1 LKTRFNCLQNRKKF
15 CKLKSATYHHK
26 LEVKM
31 KKLPISIQDFHRLI
45 TGNHVYVDKTRD
57 IYKMVTE
64 GMFYFLSRPRRFGKS
79 LLVSTLENLFR
90 GNKKLFKG
98 LWIEKSDWDWKPH
111 PVLKIDF
118 NGVSFGTPE
127 ILHQS
132 LIETL
137 RLQARKA
144 GTASASSLLRNCFK
158 EMIIKLFEQQ
168 RQKVTVLIDEYDQ
181 PLISH
186 LGKGE
191 AALEVAKQNREVLR
205 ELYGVLKESDV
216 NQALQ
221 FVFITGISKFA
232 KMSIFSELNN
242 LDDISMQEPYSA
254 ILGYTDAELEKYFG
268 VHIKQLSRQL
278 KRPDTEVSQQIQ
290 TWYNGYRFSDADI
303 KVYNPVSVLKLLKQ
317 NKFQDYWFETA
328 TPAFLV
334 NLIKEQQYPVPLIE
348 TLELSQP
355 DFTVYDLDDLRLEP
369 LLFQTGYITIKDYE
383 GELYRL
389 SYPNQEVKTSFLK
402 YLYDRL
408 VAIRDSS
415 LKTQFKK
422 LQIYLRQEQLER
434 FIETTNAILATIP
447 YPHLENQDEHFYHTV
462 FYLMLSASGALA
474 PTEVLASRGRIDM
487 EVHFPEKIYIVE
499 LKCNQSAEQAIAQI
513 KARKY
518 FEKHLHS
525 GKKILLLGINFS
537 TGERRIEN
545 WRMEQIA

>member
-1 LKTRFNCLQNRKKF
+1 
-15 CKLKSATYHHK
+15 
-26 LEVKM
+26 M
-31 KKLPISIQDFHRLI
+31 KKLPISIQDFDRLI
-45 TGNHVYVDKTRD
+45 TGNHVYVDKSRY

-79 LLVSTLENLFR
+79 LLVSTLEHLFR

-98 LWIEKSDWDWKPH
+98 LWIEKADWAWKPH

-127 ILHQS
+127 ILRQS
-132 LIETL
+132 LLETL
-137 RLQARKA
+137 RLKARKA
-144 GTASASSLLRNCFK
+144 GAASGSSLLRNCFK
-158 EMIIKLFEQQ
+158 EMIIKLFEKHRQQ
-168 RQKVTVLIDEYDQ
+168 VVVLIDEYDQ

-191 AALEVAKQNREVLR
+191 AALETAKQNREVLR

-232 KMSIFSELNN
+232 QVSIFSELNN
-242 LDDISMQEPYSA
+242 LDDISMQDPYSTL
-254 ILGYTDAELEKYFG
+254 LGYTEEELEKYFA
-268 VHIKQLSRQL
+268 VHLKQLSKQL
-278 KRPDTEVSQQIQ
+278 KRPQAEVLQQIQ
-290 TWYNGYRFSDADI
+290 AWYNGYRFSDADV

-317 NKFQDYWFETA
+317 NKFKSYWFETA

-334 NLIKEQQYPVPLIE
+334 DLIKEQQYPVPLIE
-348 TLELSQP
+348 TLELSQE
-355 DFTVYDLDDLRLEP
+355 DFTVYDLDYLQLEP

-389 SYPNQEVKTSFLK
+389 SYPNQEVKTSWLK
-402 YLYDRL
+402 YLYDQL

-434 FIETTNAILATIP
+434 FIETTNAILAAIP
-447 YPHLENQDEHFYHTV
+447 YQHIENQDEHFYHTV

-474 PTEVLASRGRIDM
+474 PTEVLTSRGRIDM

-513 KARKY
+513 KAKKY

-525 GKKILLLGINFS
+525 GRKIILLGINFS
-537 TGERRIEN
+537 TSERHITD
-545 WRMEQIA
+545 WQVEQVAGRSRL